1 MTAVTKLLGRMFQ
14 ETGQRLQLLGASAMK
29 VDYFRDHFSR

>member
-1 MTAVTKLLGRMFQ
+1 MAAVTKLLGRMLQ
-14 ETGQRLQLLGASAMK
+14 ETGQRLQLLGTSAMN